1 MQVDRRRFLFP
12 IAGIVAVLV
21 AAAIVV
27 VAVVVPQRA
36 ELDAATAR
44 LAAAVEARDAAAT
57 AVDEARAA
65 LLAAG
70 DEASGLLATVGRGAV
85 ADPATLDALA
95 AVTVDAGEPPVTAA
109 VPASPGDAAAIDAVT
124 ARVEAETA
132 VLEDRVASLAADRD
146 AVAGASR
153 SVVASVHAW
162 GLNTPTPPH
171 APADAAA
178 AYTTALDAL
187 AEPADDADLV
197 GLVTAFRTAFT
208 TALAAHEVASR
219 SLDAAS
225 VQPTIINGT
234 LIANK
239 TFRIPSSYGAGLTPE
254 TEAAFAAMQ
263 AEAAS
268 LGLDLYISSGFRSFA
283 SQEAIYGN
291 YVATQGQ
298 AEADTHSARPGH
310 SEHQTGLT
318 FDLNSITEAFGST
331 PEGIWV
337 RDNAHRFGFIVR
349 YPPGKEAITGYIW
362 EPWHLRF
369 VGVPLAT
376 ELVTTGLTVE
386 EYFGITSAYSY

>member
-1 MQVDRRRFLFP
+1 MQVDRRRFLIP
-12 IAGIVAVLV
+12 IAGIIAVLV
-21 AAAIVV
+21 VAAVVV
-27 VAVVVPQRA
+27 VAVIVPQRA
-36 ELDAATAR
+36 AVDAATAR
-44 LAAAVEARDAAAT
+44 LEAAVEARDAAVA
-57 AVDEARAA
+57 AAEEARAA

-70 DEASGLLATVGRGAV
+70 DEASALLSVVGRGAV
-85 ADPATLDALA
+85 ADPSTLDALA
-95 AVTVDAGEPPVTAA
+95 AVTVDAGDPPVPNA
-109 VPASPGDAAAIDAVT
+109 VPPAPGDAAAIDAVVE
-124 ARVEAETA
+124 RVGAETA
-132 VLEDRVASLAADRD
+132 ALEERAVSLAAERD
-146 AVAGASR
+146 AVAGASLA
-153 SVVASVHAW
+153 VVASVHAW

-171 APADAAA
+171 APADAAE
-178 AYTTALDAL
+178 AYTAALSAL
-187 AEPADDADLV
+187 AEPAADADLV
-197 GLVTAFRTAFT
+197 ALVTAFRTAFT
-208 TALAAHEVASR
+208 TALAAHELASR
-219 SLDAAS
+219 SVDAAS

-268 LGLDLYISSGFRSFA
+268 LGLDLYISSGFRSYG

-331 PEGIWV
+331 PEGLWV

-362 EPWHLRF
+362 EPWHLRY

-386 EYFGITSAYSY
+386 EYFGITSVYSY